1 MKKIYVLLCS
11 ILLSM
16 LTFIANAQTEP
27 EKKKHGNDVGFNT
40 TFLLNG
46 VFNSGQAPFSLMYK
60 NYKDNNNPIR
70 LGVQLYINLS
80 DVIENASSNYT
91 NSSDASF
98 SAVVGKEFQ
107 KEINKNW
114 IWYFGGDIVP
124 SFRYYYI
131 DYHSSS
137 GYEQTENTKIVS
149 LGFMPFLG
157 VRFNINSRLYL
168 STEFSFGPKY
178 SYTWTKGQEGYPSN
192 IVNRDAE
199 VGRFNF
205 SMNPAYGLLLYYR
218 F

>member
-1 MKKIYVLLCS
+1 MKKIYAILYS
-11 ILLSM
+11 ILLSTT
-16 LTFIANAQTEP
+16 TFIASAQTESE
-27 EKKKHGNDVGFNT
+27 EKKYSNDVGFNT

-46 VFNSGQAPFSLMYK
+46 VLNSGQTPFTLMYK
-60 NYKDNNNPIR
+60 KYKDDNNPLRLGIR
-70 LGVQLYINLS
+70 LSMNLT
-80 DVIENASSNYT
+80 DVNENTSSNY
-91 NSSDASF
+91 NYSSDVYF

-124 SFRYYYI
+124 TFRYY
-131 DYHSSS
+131 DYEYKSSS
-137 GYEQTENTKIVS
+137 DYQQTENTKSAS

-168 STEFSFGPKY
+168 STEFSFGPTY
-178 SYTWTKGQEGYPSN
+178 SYSWTKREDGYPANMVTS
-192 IVNRDAE
+192 DQE

-205 SMNPAYGLLLYYR
+205 SMNPAYGLFLYYR